1 MNLTFP
7 RAARAFFNWFIWIFL
22 SFCRDTSVKCIWSA
36 LIFLSLSTS
45 VAYIL
50 KFYSFSFLS
59 SKLGLKFLIRTST
72 AILSSFISVFFISNK
87 AFPSSRSLCRNSLS
101 KRSIRALN
109 WSFFVLNINMNHL
122 KLFHIEDVYPSKP
135 FWSSSSQ
142 NFFHLC
148 LSLFQVWFKS
158 IISSFLLDNNFF
170 LRWNFFS
177 CYLKLIIKWFCW
189 R

>member
-1 MNLTFP
+1 MILTFP
-7 RAARAFFNWFIWIFL
+7 RAARAFFNWLIWVFL
-22 SFCRDTSVKCIWSA
+22 SFCRDTSVICIWSA

-50 KFYSFSFLS
+50 KFYMSPILWMWYFLA
-59 SKLGLKFLIRTST
+59 RTST

-101 KRSIRALN
+101 KRNIRALN
-109 WSFFVLNINMNHL
+109 WSFFVLNKWINAQLYNQ
-122 KLFHIEDVYPSKP
+122 P
-135 FWSSSSQ
+135 FWSGSSQ

-148 LSLFQVWFKS
+148 FSLFQIRFKS
-158 IISSFLLDNNFF
+158 IISCFLLGDYFF
-170 LRWNFFS
+170 LCWNFFS
-177 CYLKLIIKWFCW
+177 CYLKLIIKCFSW